1 MNENINKE
9 VKRNSNI
16 ELLRILCIISIII
29 HHSFVHS
36 DNIVINVKNINYIGL
51 YLIQILGI
59 ISNNIFI
66 LITGYYMINKKI
78 KVRNIIKLVFES
90 VFYSYTIMIIYYI
103 AVGKSNIRMIIG
115 SLIPIMSNSQW
126 FITAYI
132 LLYISI
138 PFINILIE
146 NIGKKQYIY
155 LILIL
160 VTCFSILPTIN
171 LLNQYFSNYIWFV
184 FLYLVGAYMKKYGNY
199 VLRKNN
205 DLLFFISSI
214 SLAILMLIKMFNI
227 SFIIFK
233 INNFI
238 MFILGLSIF
247 VEFIYRKEFYNKTI
261 NYISSSILG
270 IYLIHDN
277 FILRPIIWG
286 KVNIGAHIEK
296 SYFWFYE
303 IGVVLFIFCSC
314 LIIDKIRIKFIETP
328 VLKFIYKKIDNKKE
342 ENINKELVKN

>member
-1 MNENINKE
+1 LYKE
-9 VKRNSNI
+9 GPN
-16 ELLRILCIISIII
+16 
-29 HHSFVHS
+29 
-36 DNIVINVKNINYIGL
+36 
-51 YLIQILGI
+51 
-59 ISNNIFI
+59 
-66 LITGYYMINKKI
+66 KI
-78 KVRNIIKLVFES
+78 KVEDPAIVISSKTS
-90 VFYSYTIMIIYYI
+90 VGLTLQKGIVVANDGYI
-103 AVGKSNIRMIIG
+103 QSA
-115 SLIPIMSNSQW
+115 IP
-126 FITAYI
+126 
-132 LLYISI
+132 
-138 PFINILIE
+138 
-146 NIGKKQYIY
+146 
-155 LILIL
+155 L
-160 VTCFSILPTIN
+160 VTTDEGSPLFDQN
-171 LLNQYFSNYIWFV
+171 
-184 FLYLVGAYMKKYGNY
+184 GN
-199 VLRKNN
+199 VIGMNTAKQVN
-205 DLLFFISSI
+205 SSI